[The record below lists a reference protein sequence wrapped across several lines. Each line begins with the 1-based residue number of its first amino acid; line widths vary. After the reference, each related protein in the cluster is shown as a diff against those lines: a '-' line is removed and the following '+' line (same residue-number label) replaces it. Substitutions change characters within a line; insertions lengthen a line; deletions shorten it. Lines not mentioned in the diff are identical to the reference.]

1 MYVRSGPVSDMN
13 AADTIAAVEEA
24 TTTERSRIGSDKALI
39 SATGADLSAHAI
51 WAAAAT
57 REAGFA
63 DALGGWATDAGG
75 AADAVAEAFD
85 RAATAANERA
95 DRIDAAPGDT
105 DALSTHLGSLE
116 GTAERVGA
124 GLVAPALL
132 FDRFY
137 LQVVSFF
144 VNEADE
150 RSADTARELRSG
162 ASDLDVARDALAV
175 LDESGRE
182 RARDGAIEAVGV
194 AYDEYADALE
204 AMGLDP
210 RPVC

>member
-1 MYVRSGPVSDMN
+1 MD

-39 SATGADLSAHAI
+39 AATGADLSAEAI
-51 WAAAAT
+51 WTAAAT
-57 REAGFA
+57 REAGVA
-63 DALGGWATDAGG
+63 DTLESWAGDAAGG
-75 AADAVAEAFD
+75 DAIVDAFD
-85 RAATAANERA
+85 RAGRAASERA
-95 DRIDAAPGDT
+95 ERIDATPEELDGFSSHLDT
-105 DALSTHLGSLE
+105 LD

-124 GLVAPALL
+124 GLVAVPLVL
-132 FDRFY
+132 DRFY

-150 RSADTARELRSG
+150 RNADVVRDLRTD
-162 ASDLDVARDALAV
+162 ASDLEPARDALSA

-182 RARDGAIEAVGV
+182 QARDAAVEAVGV
-194 AYDEYADALE
+194 AYEEYASALE

-210 RPVC
+210 KPVC